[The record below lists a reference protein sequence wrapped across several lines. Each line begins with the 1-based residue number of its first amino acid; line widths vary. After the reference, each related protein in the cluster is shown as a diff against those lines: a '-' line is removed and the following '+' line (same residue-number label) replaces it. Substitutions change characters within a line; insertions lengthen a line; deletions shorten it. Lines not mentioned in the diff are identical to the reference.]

1 VFAFD
6 SVIEEGSYD
15 DFKECILAL
24 VWLPPWRGVHKLKAH
39 WTVETSQDLICLHNI
54 RADAVLVKALKEA
67 LKRERGSPDLPRR
80 IRSVDRR
87 GGESLLHQNIEW

>member
-24 VWLPPWRGVHKLKAH
+24 VWLPPWRGVHKLKAN
-39 WTVETSQDLICLHNI
+39 WTVEVSQDLVCLHGI
-54 RADAVLVKALKEA
+54 RADAVLVKALNEA
-67 LKRERGSPDLPRR
+67 LKRERGCRAPPRR

-87 GGESLLHQNIEW
+87 GGESILHQNMEW